1 MFLLKTPLFYLATA
15 AIAVSA
21 SPITERAASTT
32 DTIIYDIGSI
42 DVSVK
47 TLIVALDTYND
58 IILSAAPVAVD
69 ITGIDVAIRKGSY
82 DANLAPSFN
91 ADDSTRIVNYTSSS
105 VSVDVPAAVEL
116 LKSKKA
122 YFSEADITSI
132 VLAGLKELKDDH
144 DAFSAALVAK
154 LAAEVI
160 PEANAAVAAIDDSLQ
175 SGIDYFSS

>member
-1 MFLLKTPLFYLATA
+1 MFLLKNPLFYLATA

-21 SPITERAASTT
+21 SPITERTASAA
-32 DTIIYDIGSI
+32 DIIIYDIGSI

-47 TLIVALDTYND
+47 TLIVALETYND
-58 IILSAAPVAVD
+58 ILSAAPVAVD

-82 DANLAPSFN
+82 DASLAPSFN
-91 ADDSTRIVNYTSSS
+91 ADDSTRIADYTSSS
-105 VSVDVPAAVEL
+105 ISVDVPVAVEL
-116 LKSKKA
+116 LKSKKP

-132 VLAGLKELKDDH
+132 VLAGLKELKSDH
-144 DAFSAALVAK
+144 DAFSAALVPK

-160 PEANAAVAAIDDSLQ
+160 PGANAAVAAIGDSLQ